1 VADTPFKELVG
12 TMIARDMDALVVIDP
27 AGRPVGVVTEADVL
41 TKLEFHGGADY
52 PPLLA
57 GSHSRPAGTNHRP

>member
-41 TKLEFHGGADY
+41 TK
-52 PPLLA
+52 P
-57 GSHSRPAGTNHRP
+57 